1 MLENQ
6 SVDQITNVPLSIGH
20 KNQGSHLSKVN
31 YRQNIMNRT
40 QLMEMRKT
48 LLEKCE
54 EVIDNTSWPFIKNNL
69 KTSKIFNDL
78 VQFHAQDSGD
88 LSKPLTLDVS
98 SKGKL
103 PIGRKGSQ
111 KPAIS
116 TRSGVTGL
124 TGMSPSKKSGMHATQ
139 AVNFHHKF
147 NNSMGM

>member
-1 MLENQ
+1 
-6 SVDQITNVPLSIGH
+6 
-20 KNQGSHLSKVN
+20 
-31 YRQNIMNRT
+31 
-40 QLMEMRKT
+40 MEMRKT

-78 VQFHAQDSGD
+78 VQFHAHDSGD

-124 TGMSPSKKSGMHATQ
+124 TGMSPSKKSGMHSLRAARRKKTSPSKRRVSSQVPRSSPWRRNDLLEWSSQ
-139 AVNFHHKF
+139 AKSKPTF
-147 NNSMGM
+147 SLSTG